1 MKTETHPD
9 YAPIKVTCSCGN
21 KFETQSTLGH
31 DLTVEVCN
39 KCHPF
44 YTGEQK
50 IVDTQG
56 RVEGF
61 AERFGNFSAMT
72 RKKKQAG

>member
-1 MKTETHPD
+1 MKADIHPA

-21 KFETQSTLGH
+21 HFEVGSTLGH
-31 DLTVEVCN
+31 DLTIEVCN

-44 YTGEQK
+44 YTGNQK

-56 RVEGF
+56 RVDGF
-61 AERFGNFSAMT
+61 KTRFGKFSAVA
-72 RKKKQAG
+72 KKN